1 MSRHGRGGSI
11 VAVWWVV
18 LIGLSGFCSSAIADW
33 PGWRGDGS
41 GVAASPS
48 APTDWTDTDNVRWK
62 TPLPGRGVSSPIVS
76 GKQVYVTTAY
86 EVDSAQSIHAL
97 IRWGLPAIAICF
109 LLATV
114 AACLKK
120 PIRWEWT
127 AIGRLLLVLGFFAS
141 MAILEFI
148 ESPLGPGRLRSLVA
162 SLPRLWLATGVI
174 GTVGIVA
181 AAWMGSRRLTT
192 SRLVAV
198 VGALLVV
205 AFLALVPTDPLVFP
219 PSAVRPVTWL
229 MVLLGGLCGWATR
242 GKSWKVAIGISLL
255 VPVLVMA
262 FLAYVQLHSNVE
274 EANAEHP
281 SRFWLLTGLLGQM
294 ACFAL
299 GRGWR
304 SKSFGD
310 DPASL
315 TWLPRLGSLVL
326 LLMVGAHFYLA
337 NFLLPVQGMQRS
349 VVCIDAE
356 SGALLWE
363 RGFQTTHYERIHRK
377 NSHATPTPVSDGK
390 AVYAYFG
397 DAGMVCLEAD
407 GRPRWLN
414 TNLPYRDKYGAASS
428 PVLGSGLVFL
438 SSLDLE
444 KPSIL
449 ALDQQTGEIRWQQF
463 LKLEKHVGSYAAPW
477 YGTLQGREQLVIN
490 GARRLLGLDP
500 ATGRILWSHHHDIG
514 EVIPSPIVVDDMVIG
529 GGDRTL
535 AVFRLPDEYVADAA
549 PQLAWESNRSA
560 PFHCSVI
567 AFDNHLGTLTD
578 EGVFT
583 CLDRE
588 TGRPVWKKRIDG
600 SYTSSP
606 VRVGNLLYLINRDGV
621 TTIIDCSEHGEIV
634 AANGIGEASEA
645 SLAVAEGRIFIRG
658 ERHLFCIDDGSGL
671 PEAPGLPPEVE
682 MSPRKV
688 VLD

>member
-1 MSRHGRGGSI
+1 
-11 VAVWWVV
+11 
-18 LIGLSGFCSSAIADW
+18 
-33 PGWRGDGS
+33 
-41 GVAASPS
+41 
-48 APTDWTDTDNVRWK
+48 
-62 TPLPGRGVSSPIVS
+62 VS
-76 GKQVYVTTAY
+76 GKQVYVSTAY
-86 EVDSAQSIHAL
+86 EVESAQSIHKL
-97 IRWGLPAIAICF
+97 MRWGPPAIAVCF

-114 AACLKK
+114 VASLKK
-120 PIRWEWT
+120 QIRWQWT
-127 AIGRLLLVLGFFAS
+127 TLGSLLIVSGFFLS
-141 MAILEFI
+141 IEILEYI
-148 ESPLGPGRLRSLVA
+148 QSPQGPGRLRSMVA

-174 GTVGIVA
+174 GTMGIVA
-181 AAWMGSRRLTT
+181 AAWLGGRQVST

-198 VGALLVV
+198 IGAALVV
-205 AFLALVPTDPLVFP
+205 AFLALVPSDPLVFP
-219 PSAVRPVTWL
+219 PSAVRPLTWL
-229 MVLLGGLCGWATR
+229 MVLLGGVCGWASR
-242 GKSWKVAIGISLL
+242 GKSWKGAIAVSLL
-255 VPVLVMA
+255 IPVLVVA
-262 FLAYVQLHSNVE
+262 FLAYVQITNTNVE

-281 SRFWLLTGLLGQM
+281 SRFWLLTGLLGQV
-294 ACFAL
+294 AFFAL
-299 GRGWR
+299 GRCWAW
-304 SKSFGD
+304 KSEGD
-310 DPASL
+310 DAGSL
-315 TWLPRLGSLVL
+315 TWLPRLGSLTL
-326 LLMVGAHFYLA
+326 LALVGTHFYLD

-349 VVCIDAE
+349 VVCVDAE

-377 NSHATPTPVSDGK
+377 NSHATPTPVSDGT

-407 GRPRWLN
+407 GRQRWLN

-463 LKLEKHVGSYAAPW
+463 LKLEKLVGSYAAPW

-500 ATGRILWSHHHDIG
+500 ATGQILWSHHHDIG
-514 EVIPSPIVVDDMVIG
+514 EVIPSPIVVDDLIIG

-535 AVFRLPDEYVADAA
+535 AVFRVASEYATDAN
-549 PQLAWESNRSA
+549 PELVWESNRSA
-560 PFHCSVI
+560 PFHCSVV

-588 TGRPVWKKRIDG
+588 SGRPVWKKRLDG

-606 VRVGNLLYLINRDGV
+606 VRVGDLLYLINRDGV

-634 AANGIGEASEA
+634 AANGIGEATEA

-671 PEAPGLPPEVE
+671 PDAPAVRPEVE
-682 MSPRKV
+682 LSPRKV